1 MKNFTT
7 LAELISYQA
16 SNFNNKTAL
25 NFHKNNQLKSFS
37 NQEFFDKAF
46 YFCCGLKEIGLQQNQ
61 TIAIYSYQNPIWL
74 IADLGSILASAITIP
89 IFHNIAID
97 NLIYQINDGKIS
109 YIFTDNPEILSILKT
124 HNLNLKVISYGFVS
138 PETIAYD
145 YLINL
150 GYEAVKNNKYQLKTL
165 IENINPQDLAT
176 IIYTSGST
184 GNPKGVEIT
193 HTNLISQIYDSKE
206 FFPLIGDEIVLSYLP
221 LAHIFER
228 MVMLYY
234 ISCGVSVYFVDDT
247 KNIGNFL
254 KEYRPN
260 LMTTVPRVLEKVYAK
275 IVNGI
280 ENGNFIKKFLGQKA
294 LKRALKK
301 IPFSN
306 SQSFQDKIIDKFFDV
321 LVYKKFCQ
329 ALGGKMKMIIC
340 GGAALSND
348 LEKFYFNIGVN
359 VYCGYGLTEASPVI
373 ATNCPKYHKITTVGK
388 AFPSVMVKISDDG
401 ELLAKGKN
409 IMRQYHNLEKENI
422 EIFDDGYLKTG
433 DLAEIDEE
441 GFIKLSGRKKELFKT
456 SNGKYVN
463 PIHIE
468 QKLIQE
474 LGFLNGA
481 IIIAE
486 NRQFVSTLLFPEME
500 VIDKFKNK
508 FKFSGNNLEFLQS
521 ELLEKF
527 VNQKISAI
535 NQKLNHWEQI
545 QKFKII
551 SEQISIESGDITPSM
566 KLKRKVLNDKYAEII
581 DNFYKN

>member
-1 MKNFTT
+1 
-7 LAELISYQA
+7 
-16 SNFNNKTAL
+16 
-25 NFHKNNQLKSFS
+25 
-37 NQEFFDKAF
+37 
-46 YFCCGLKEIGLQQNQ
+46 
-61 TIAIYSYQNPIWL
+61 
-74 IADLGSILASAITIP
+74 
-89 IFHNIAID
+89 
-97 NLIYQINDGKIS
+97 
-109 YIFTDNPEILSILKT
+109 
-124 HNLNLKVISYGFVS
+124 
-138 PETIAYD
+138 
-145 YLINL
+145 
-150 GYEAVKNNKYQLKTL
+150 
-165 IENINPQDLAT
+165 
-176 IIYTSGST
+176 
-184 GNPKGVEIT
+184 
-193 HTNLISQIYDSKE
+193 
-206 FFPLIGDEIVLSYLP
+206 
-221 LAHIFER
+221 
-228 MVMLYY
+228 
-234 ISCGVSVYFVDDT
+234 
-247 KNIGNFL
+247 
-254 KEYRPN
+254 
-260 LMTTVPRVLEKVYAK
+260 
-275 IVNGI
+275 
-280 ENGNFIKKFLGQKA
+280 
-294 LKRALKK
+294 
-301 IPFSN
+301 
-306 SQSFQDKIIDKFFDV
+306 
-321 LVYKKFCQ
+321 
-329 ALGGKMKMIIC
+329 
-340 GGAALSND
+340 
-348 LEKFYFNIGVN
+348 
-359 VYCGYGLTEASPVI
+359 
-373 ATNCPKYHKITTVGK
+373 VGK

-409 IMRQYHNLEKENI
+409 IMRQYHNLKKENI

-474 LGFLNGA
+474 LGFLTGA

-508 FKFSGNNLEFLQS
+508 FKFSGNYLEFLQS

>member
-1 MKNFTT
+1 MKNLTT
-7 LAELISYQA
+7 LAELISFQA

-25 NFHKNNQLKSFS
+25 NFKENNQLKSFS
-37 NQEFFDKAF
+37 NQEFLDKTF
-46 YFCCGLKEIGLQQNQ
+46 YFSCGLKEIGLKKNQ
-61 TIAIYSYQNPIWL
+61 SIAIYSYQNPIWL

-89 IFHNIAID
+89 IFHNISID
-97 NLIYQINDGKIS
+97 NLIYQINDSKIS
-109 YIFTDNPEILSILKT
+109 FIFTDNPEILSILKS
-124 HNLNLKVISYGFVS
+124 HNLNLKVISYGFES
-138 PETIAYD
+138 PETITYD
-145 YLINL
+145 YLVNL
-150 GYEAVKNNKYQLKTL
+150 GYEAIKNNKYQLSSI
-165 IENINPQDLAT
+165 IETINSQDLAT

-193 HTNLISQIYDSKE
+193 HANLISQINDSRK
-206 FFPLIGDEIVLSYLP
+206 FFPLIGNEIVLSYLP

-247 KNIGNFL
+247 KNIGIFL
-254 KEYRPN
+254 REFCPD

-275 IVNGI
+275 IANGVDS
-280 ENGNFIKKFLGQKA
+280 GNLIKKFLGQKA
-294 LKRALKK
+294 IKRALTK

-306 SQSFQDKIIDKFFDV
+306 SQSFKNKIIDKFFDV
-321 LVYKKFCQ
+321 LIYKKFRQ

-373 ATNCPKYHKITTVGK
+373 ATNCPKYHKIGTVGK
-388 AFPSVMVKISDDG
+388 AFPSVSTKISSDG
-401 ELLAKGKN
+401 ELLAKGEN
-409 IMRQYHNLEKENI
+409 IMQGYHNLEKENV
-422 EIFDDGYLKTG
+422 EIFSDVFLKTG

-441 GFIKLSGRKKELFKT
+441 GFIKLIGRKKELFKT

-463 PIHIE
+463 PINIE

-474 LGFLNGA
+474 LSFLIGA

-486 NRQFVSTLLFPEME
+486 NHQFVSALLFPDME
-500 VIDKFKNK
+500 VIDIFKNK
-508 FKFSGNNLEFLQS
+508 LKFSGNNLEFLQS
-521 ELLEKF
+521 NLLEKF
-527 VNQKISAI
+527 VSEKILII
-535 NQKLNHWEQI
+535 NQQLNHWERV

-551 SEQISIESGDITPSM
+551 SEPISIKTGEITPSM
-566 KLKRKVLNDKYAEII
+566 KLKRNLLNHKFAEII
-581 DNFYKN
+581 DGFYKN

>member
-1 MKNFTT
+1 MKKFTT

-25 NFHKNNQLKSFS
+25 NFKENNQLKSFS
-37 NQEFFDKAF
+37 NQEFLDKAF
-46 YFCCGLKEIGLQQNQ
+46 YFSCGLKEIGLQKNQ

-74 IADLGSILASAITIP
+74 IADLGSILSGAITIP
-89 IFHNIAID
+89 IFQNIAID
-97 NLIYQINDGKIS
+97 NLIYQINDSKIS
-109 YIFTDNPEILSILKT
+109 YIFTDNAELPKILKAN
-124 HNLNLKVISYGFVS
+124 NLNLKIISYGFES
-138 PETIAYD
+138 DDSISYD
-145 YLINL
+145 KLIL
-150 GYEAVKNNKYQLKTL
+150 IGYEAVKNNKYQLDSTVN
-165 IENINPQDLAT
+165 NINSQDLAT

-193 HTNLISQIYDSKE
+193 HANLISQIYDSKE

-234 ISCGVSVYFVDDT
+234 ISQGVSVYFVDDV

-254 KEYRPN
+254 REFRPN

-275 IVNGI
+275 IVNGV
-280 ENGNFIKKFLGQKA
+280 ENSNFIKKFLGQIA
-294 LKRALKK
+294 LKRALQKT
-301 IPFSN
+301 PFSN
-306 SQSFQDKIIDKFFDV
+306 LQSFKNKIIDKFFDV
-321 LVYKKFCQ
+321 LIYKKFRQ
-329 ALGGKMKMIIC
+329 ALGGRMQMIIC

-373 ATNCPKYHKITTVGK
+373 ATNCPKYHKIGTVGK
-388 AFPSVMVKISDDG
+388 AFPSVLVKISDDG
-401 ELLAKGKN
+401 ELLAKGEN

-422 EIFDDGYLKTG
+422 EIFSDSYLKTS
-433 DLAEIDEE
+433 DLAQIDED
-441 GFIKLSGRKKELFKT
+441 GFIKLIGRKKELFKT

-463 PIHIE
+463 PVNIE

-474 LGFLNGA
+474 TGFLIGA
-481 IIIAE
+481 IIIAQ
-486 NRQFVSTLLFPEME
+486 NRQFVSALLFPEME
-500 VIDKFKNK
+500 VIDRFKNK
-508 FKFSGNNLEFLQS
+508 LKFNGNNLEFLQS

-527 VNQKISAI
+527 VSQKISAI